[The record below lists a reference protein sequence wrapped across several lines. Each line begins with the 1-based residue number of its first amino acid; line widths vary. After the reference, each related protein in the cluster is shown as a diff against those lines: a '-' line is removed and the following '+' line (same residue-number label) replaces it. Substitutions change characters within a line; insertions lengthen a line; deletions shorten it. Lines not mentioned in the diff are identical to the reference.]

1 MSEREL
7 RERILEGMAAC
18 LPVTEKDAEIGCK
31 NCPYG
36 CCQADAVS
44 VPLTMLEDV
53 RTLLKAQEPRV
64 LTLDEYRAIAEK
76 PRSMREPVWIEWRDG
91 GYGWA
96 IPQRAYELYGV
107 DWLAWTDRPTDE
119 MREATAW
126 A

>member
-7 RERILEGMAAC
+7 LEKVVKGLECHFLIDMEPCVKCPYYKKNGDINCTDIMA
-18 LPVTEKDAEIGCK
+18 KDA
-31 NCPYG
+31 
-36 CCQADAVS
+36 
-44 VPLTMLEDV
+44 LE
-53 RTLLKAQEPRV
+53 LLKAREPRV

-96 IPQRAYELYGV
+96 IPQRAYEVYGV